1 MAVLE
6 PRAPRRSP
14 EADGARSA
22 SPTKRCREGRGTVYR
37 ATIDVSFRRSGG
49 LFVVLH
55 RRQNLRELVRQGDA
69 IGDARRQRNDR
80 QFDEAIL
87 AKRIDRIPRAVLVE
101 LSSLDGAVI
110 VDSSVAEFSLGPAFD
125 VRYSI
130 NANSTLFAVNVMEGI
145 TRAVIAPRSG
155 NDPLAGWGAAV
166 DLATGHLTHSEIAL
180 FGNVGAGTAAFVGGS
195 RGAVLQRLDRALRT
209 ARRYSPSRY
218 RPGEHD
224 YRHQDM
230 EALRRFRGSDVP
242 LVMEVHRANEIVQVV
257 NLTEDLNIS
266 LVLRGGTEAWQVA
279 DLLAGHGVP
288 VIVDPFGNLPVSYDR
303 LGARLDNAAL
313 LHRAGVRV
321 LISSQETHNVR
332 LLRQGAGNA
341 VANGLPWIVALAGI
355 TRYPAEVFGLDD
367 IGTLAVGARADIV
380 IWSGDPLEVTT
391 WAERVMVDGT
401 WTPMRSRQTR
411 LFERYK
417 DLGGDKPFGFR

>member
-1 MAVLE
+1 MRSSSCISGACWLVVLWCT
-6 PRAPRRSP
+6 
-14 EADGARSA
+14 SA
-22 SPTKRCREGRGTVYR
+22 SAGV
-37 ATIDVSFRRSGG
+37 AISGG
-49 LFVVLH
+49 KLYTMEGAEAEEGVTILVSNGVIEAVGRDLEIPFDYERVDAQGKVVTPGLIESYS
-55 RRQNLRELVRQGDA
+55 QLG
-69 IGDARRQRNDR
+69 
-80 QFDEAIL
+80 
-87 AKRIDRIPRAVLVE
+87 LVE
-101 LSSLDGAVI
+101 ISGESTT
-110 VDSSVAEFSLGPAFD
+110 VDSSVAAFSLGPAFD

-130 NANSTLFAVNVMEGI
+130 NANSTLFPVNVMEGI
-145 TRAVIAPRSG
+145 TRAITAPRSS

-195 RGAVLQRLDRALRT
+195 RSAVLQRLHRAFRA

-257 NLTEDLNIS
+257 NLAEDLNIS

-279 DLLAGHGVP
+279 DLLAEHGVA
-288 VIVDPFGNLPVSYDR
+288 VIVDPLGNLPVSYDR

-341 VANGLPWIVALAGI
+341 VANGLPWIAALAGV

-367 IGTLAVGARADIV
+367 IGTLTVGARADIV

-401 WTPMRSRQTR
+401 WVPMRSRQTR
-411 LFERYK
+411 LFERYR
-417 DLGGDKPFGFR
+417 DLGGDKPFGYR